1 MQPFQA
7 LAVCLRNS
15 KQKHPKTKLISSF
28 SWLIMT
34 LLPISVG
41 ALVNVLFFLEFII
54 VSGSKNDDPIRNPC
68 ERYDLFEFIR
78 LKVFLW
84 LVSTF
89 LSAVF
94 VIIAAFYFNFF
105 LKWSEKIIYL
115 GFGKLSLVFFK
126 KLVDVQSEIA
136 ENLGSRNSTMP
147 YITWNMLVFF
157 NFMCFFLN
165 KRLYLLMQKW

>member
-1 MQPFQA
+1 
-7 LAVCLRNS
+7 
-15 KQKHPKTKLISSF
+15 
-28 SWLIMT
+28 MT

-41 ALVNVLFFLEFII
+41 ALVNVFFFFWNLF
-54 VSGSKNDDPIRNPC
+54 DPLRNPC

-78 LKVFLW
+78 LEVFLW

-94 VIIAAFYFNFF
+94 VIIAAFYFFYFF
-105 LKWSEKIIYL
+105 KWSEKIICL

-136 ENLGSRNSTMP
+136 
-147 YITWNMLVFF
+147 
-157 NFMCFFLN
+157 
-165 KRLYLLMQKW
+165 

>member
-1 MQPFQA
+1 
-7 LAVCLRNS
+7 
-15 KQKHPKTKLISSF
+15 
-28 SWLIMT
+28 MT

-41 ALVNVLFFLEFII
+41 ALVNVFFFLEFIF
-54 VSGSKNDDPIRNPC
+54 VSGSKNDDPLRNPC

-78 LKVFLW
+78 LEVFLW

-94 VIIAAFYFNFF
+94 VIIAAFYFFYFF
-105 LKWSEKIIYL
+105 KWSEKIICL

-136 ENLGSRNSTMP
+136 
-147 YITWNMLVFF
+147 
-157 NFMCFFLN
+157 
-165 KRLYLLMQKW
+165 

>member
-1 MQPFQA
+1 
-7 LAVCLRNS
+7 
-15 KQKHPKTKLISSF
+15 
-28 SWLIMT
+28 
-34 LLPISVG
+34 
-41 ALVNVLFFLEFII
+41 
-54 VSGSKNDDPIRNPC
+54 
-68 ERYDLFEFIR
+68 
-78 LKVFLW
+78 

-147 YITWNMLVFF
+147 YII
-157 NFMCFFLN
+157 
-165 KRLYLLMQKW
+165 